1 MSKRS
6 HSLFGSSSDSFRQE
20 IRVLEEDILS
30 LTSLKEKQAMKL
42 AQLTQALHERREE
55 VELVQEAIADA
66 KNLARTM
73 VSDAKEQAQEIMLLV
88 EEDLK
93 AYAADF
99 EEQLSNLNRLKATLV
114 EQKQGLEEELIALM
128 GRHKSAVETLDDEAF
143 HQLSQ
148 EMVLGLEEVDQ
159 VLAATK
165 GVLGSLKDAGAVS
178 QQPKVLNVLPETDG
192 DIPVYSFG

>member
-1 MSKRS
+1 M
-6 HSLFGSSSDSFRQE
+6 
-20 IRVLEEDILS
+20 LEEDILS